1 MIGTLGPEGTYSH
14 RAALRLGDEISFYEG
29 VPEIA
34 EAVES
39 GEVERGVLP
48 VENSIEGSVNAT
60 LDVLVEYDLYIVAEV
75 VVDVEH
81 ALLAQNDGFS
91 VVASHPQA
99 LAQCRSYLRE
109 RYPEAELRSVSSTA
123 AGVEEARE
131 DASVA
136 AIAHSALADETV
148 RVIEE
153 SIQDVDGNSTRFV
166 AVAREPSDEFE
177 DGKAKTTIV
186 VYPGSDR
193 PGLLYDILGVFK
205 ERGVNLTRIESRPSK
220 RELGDYVFHIDI
232 AAGLYEER
240 TQDALAD
247 IEAITADG
255 WVRRLGSYDSETV
268 V

>member
-14 RAALRLGDEISFYEG
+14 RAALRLGDDVAFYDG

-39 GEVERGVLP
+39 GEVERGVVP

-60 LDVLVEYDLYIVAEV
+60 LDVLVEYDLYIVSEV

-81 ALLAQNDGFS
+81 SLLAQEEDFD

-99 LAQCRSYLRE
+99 LAQCRGYLRD
-109 RYPEAELRSVSSTA
+109 RYPDAELRSVSSTA
-123 AGVEEARE
+123 AGVEEARA

-136 AIAHSALADETV
+136 AIAHPALADETV
-148 RVIEE
+148 RVIDE
-153 SIQDVDGNSTRFV
+153 SIQDADGNSTRFV
-166 AVAREPSDEFE
+166 AVAREPSEE
-177 DGKAKTTIV
+177 HEGGEKTTIV
-186 VYPGSDR
+186 VYPGGDR

-220 RELGDYVFHIDI
+220 RELGDYVFHIDFEVPDGASEVDEI
-232 AAGLYEER
+232 L
-240 TQDALAD
+240 DALD
-247 IEAITADG
+247 EHVE
-255 WVRRLGSYDSETV
+255 WVDFLGTYGRVE
-268 V
+268 

>member
-14 RAALRLGDEISFYEG
+14 RAALRLGDDVRFYDG

-34 EAVES
+34 EAVEA
-39 GEVERGVLP
+39 GDAERGVVP

-81 ALLAQNDGFS
+81 ALLAQDDDFDI
-91 VVASHPQA
+91 VASHPQA
-99 LAQCRSYLRE
+99 LAQCRNYLRE
-109 RYPEAELRSVSSTA
+109 RYPDAELKSVSSTA
-123 AGVEEARE
+123 AGVGEARE
-131 DASVA
+131 AASVA

-148 RVIEE
+148 HVIDE

-166 AVAREPSDEFE
+166 AVAREPAE
-177 DGKAKTTIV
+177 DHGGEKEKTTIV

-193 PGLLYDILGVFK
+193 PGLLYDILGVFE

-220 RELGDYVFHIDI
+220 RELGDYVFHIDFEVPDDVDDVDET
-232 AAGLYEER
+232 L
-240 TQDALAD
+240 DALD
-247 IEAITADG
+247 EHVE
-255 WVRRLGSYDSETV
+255 WVDFLGTYGRV

>member
-14 RAALRLGDEISFYEG
+14 RAARRLGDDVCFYDG

-60 LDVLVEYDLYIVAEV
+60 LDVLTEYDLYIVAEV

-81 ALLAQNDGFS
+81 ALLAQDDGFD

-99 LAQCRSYLRE
+99 LAQCRGYLRE
-109 RYPEAELRSVSSTA
+109 RYPDAELRSVSSTA

-136 AIAHSALADETV
+136 AIAHPSLADGTV
-148 RVIEE
+148 RVIDEAV
-153 SIQDVDGNSTRFV
+153 QDVDGNSTRFV
-166 AVAREPSDEFE
+166 AVAREAADAEHGE
-177 DGKAKTTIV
+177 DAEGRDGDAKTTIV
-186 VYPGSDR
+186 VYPGGDR

-220 RELGDYVFHIDI
+220 RELGDYVFHIDFQGGDVDEI
-232 AAGLYEER
+232 L
-240 TQDALAD
+240 DAL
-247 IEAITADG
+247 EEHVE
-255 WVRRLGSYDSETV
+255 WVDFLGTYRLM
-268 V
+268 

>member
-14 RAALRLGDEISFYEG
+14 RAALRLGDDVGFYDG

-39 GEVERGVLP
+39 GEVESGVVP

-60 LDVLVEYDLYIVAEV
+60 LDVLTEYDLYIVAEV
-75 VVDVEH
+75 VVEVEH
-81 ALLAQNDGFS
+81 ALLAQDEEFG

-99 LAQCRSYLRE
+99 LAQCRNYLRE
-109 RYPEAELRSVSSTA
+109 SYPDAELRSVSSTA

-131 DASVA
+131 EASVA
-136 AIAHSALADETV
+136 AIAHPALADETV

-153 SIQDVDGNSTRFV
+153 SIQDADGNSTRFV
-166 AVAREPSDEFE
+166 AVAREPSDEF
-177 DGKAKTTIV
+177 DSGTAKTTIV

-193 PGLLYDILGVFK
+193 PGLLYDILGVFE

-220 RELGDYVFHIDI
+220 RELGDYVFHIDFEVPDG
-232 AAGLYEER
+232 AGEVDEIL
-240 TQDALAD
+240 DALD
-247 IEAITADG
+247 EHVE
-255 WVRRLGSYDSETV
+255 WVDFLGTYGRIV
-268 V
+268 